1 MLVCD
6 VSAIDRLIDM
16 YGENLSV
23 VYNNEKYLL
32 YDLRE
37 KFVDENVE
45 CSLEN
50 YISTSKG
57 IVEIE
62 NKDAIIISINSQQ
75 DHQRDDI
82 LNL

>member
-23 VYNNEKYLL
+23 IYNKENYLL

-37 KFVDENVE
+37 KFVDDNIE
-45 CSLEN
+45 CSLDN
-50 YISTSKG
+50 YTASSQG
-57 IVEIE
+57 VQ
-62 NKDAIIISINSQQ
+62 NKDGFIIISI
-75 DHQRDDI
+75 DPHQVNDRDDI
-82 LNL
+82 IL